1 MGPEMTSSGE
11 AQPFH
16 LSIQITDKA
25 FCSAT
30 VPLPS
35 RFPLIA
41 LVYVFKKQRNYLLNS
56 ALDCCMLLL
65 FSS

>member
-30 VPLPS
+30 PPPRPALH
-35 RFPLIA
+35 FPLIA
-41 LVYVFKKQRNYLLNS
+41 LAYVFKKQKTTFLTLL
-56 ALDCCMLLL
+56 
-65 FSS
+65 